1 MLACS
6 LDKQSFVLPSVYQKI
21 MLFALLLAISL
32 AAASEP
38 IKQLK
43 TTAGDEYGYISQAK
57 QGPLAVILTMTTR
70 SSLNNEFTS
79 IGRRLVDAGFVV
91 ASLDLP
97 CHGSD
102 IPGRVRQQAD
112 RFLKGRRTGEGL
124 KCWAAWMSDDS
135 ANIFDAFTLR
145 VDRVV
150 KDLRA
155 RQLVSGDRV
164 VLVGVSRGGYL
175 AMRAAAQNPLITDV
189 IGLAP
194 VTDLQALT
202 EFTQVNVDQAVYGLG
217 RHATTLAQ
225 KRLFLQVG
233 SSDMRVGTRAVL
245 KLVDTII
252 DAGGGRPVDLTLIVT
267 PDPGHQSGEHDR
279 AAQWVLEGFRGL
291 SSRVSGNMPAP

>member
-1 MLACS
+1 MLSCE
-6 LDKQSFVLPSVYQKI
+6 LVKHSFVLPFVYRKI
-21 MLFALLLAISL
+21 ILLVLLLAISL
-32 AAASEP
+32 AVASEP

-43 TTAGDEYGYISQAK
+43 TIDGDEYSYISKVK

-79 IGRRLVDAGFVV
+79 IGRRLLDEGFVV

-102 IPGRVRQQAD
+102 IPGRVRQQLD

-135 ANIFDAFTLR
+135 PDIFDAFTLR
-145 VDRVV
+145 VDRVL

-155 RQLVSGDRV
+155 RKLVSGDRV

-175 AMRAAAQNPLITDV
+175 AMRVAAHNPLITDV

-202 EFTQVNVDQAVYGLG
+202 EFTQVKVDQAVYGLG
-217 RHATTLAQ
+217 RHATILSQ

-267 PDPGHQSGEHDR
+267 PDPGHQSSEHNR
-279 AAQWVLEGFRGL
+279 AAQWILEGA
-291 SSRVSGNMPAP
+291 SKVGNTMHAP